1 MSWFDRH
8 SERFGLSG
16 QIGKGVGLAV
26 LTCLALAAFS
36 QVASRAGETATLT
49 PTPAV
54 DQPMAPGKAQI
65 AVLSGGCFWA
75 VQGVFQHVKGVDQV
89 WSGYAGGDRST
100 ATYEQVSTGTTG
112 HAESVEIAFDPA
124 QISYGQILRIFFS
137 VAHDP
142 TEVNHQ
148 GPDVGPQYRSV
159 IFFVNADQ
167 QHIAQAYLAQ
177 LDKAHVF
184 GQPITTQIDD
194 FKGFFTA
201 EPFHQNYL
209 VDHPSEPYIVIND
222 LPKIANLKRLFPDLY
237 RDDPV
242 LTTAALAPS

>member
-1 MSWFDRH
+1 MNWFVWHIARLSLFDR
-8 SERFGLSG
+8 
-16 QIGKGVGLAV
+16 IGKGIGLV
-26 LTCLALAAFS
+26 SLVCLSLIAFS
-36 QVASRAGETATLT
+36 QVALRAGESAILT
-49 PTPAV
+49 PAPAV
-54 DQPMAPGKAQI
+54 DQPMAPGKTQI

-75 VQGVFQHVKGVDQV
+75 VQGVFQHVKGVEQV
-89 WSGYAGGDRST
+89 WSGYAGGDKSS

-159 IFFVNADQ
+159 VFFVDADQ
-167 QHIAQAYLAQ
+167 RRIAQAYIAQ
-177 LDKAHVF
+177 LEKAGVF
-184 GQPITTQIDD
+184 NQASTTQIEA

-201 EPFHQNYL
+201 ESHHQNYL
-209 VDHPSEPYIVIND
+209 VNHPTEPYIVIND
-222 LPKIANLKRLFPDLY
+222 LPKIVNLKRLFPDLY
-237 RDDPV
+237 RDVPV
-242 LTTAALAPS
+242 LTTALAPA

>member
-1 MSWFDRH
+1 MNWFVWHIARLSLFDR
-8 SERFGLSG
+8 
-16 QIGKGVGLAV
+16 IGKGIGLV
-26 LTCLALAAFS
+26 SLVCLSLIAFS
-36 QVASRAGETATLT
+36 QVALRAGESAILT
-49 PTPAV
+49 PAPAV
-54 DQPMAPGKAQI
+54 DQPMAPGKTQI

-75 VQGVFQHVKGVDQV
+75 VQGVFQHVKGVEQV
-89 WSGYAGGDRST
+89 WSGYAGGDKSS

-159 IFFVNADQ
+159 VFFVDADQ
-167 QHIAQAYLAQ
+167 RRIAQAYIAQ
-177 LDKAHVF
+177 LEKAGVF
-184 GQPITTQIDD
+184 SQAITTQIEA
-194 FKGFFTA
+194 FKGFFEA
-201 EPFHQNYL
+201 ESHHQNYL
-209 VDHPSEPYIVIND
+209 VNHPTEPYIVTND
-222 LPKIANLKRLFPDLY
+222 LPKIVNLKRLFPDLY

-242 LTTAALAPS
+242 LTTALAPA